1 MNDPFFVRNLV
12 YGVEDSLI
20 STSGVV
26 VGMSMAGMSH
36 HAIVITGAILVF
48 VESLSMAFGSFIS
61 EDSFMLTS
69 NTKHTWKD
77 VIKYS
82 AVMLGSYVLA
92 GLIPMLPFL
101 LNVPDAWQWSVVGT
115 LLALFGLIYG
125 YKKKTQDA
133 LVLTSIAGFILT
145 LTIITANYLR

>member
-1 MNDPFFVRNLV
+1 MRNLV
-12 YGVEDSLI
+12 YGIEDSLI

-26 VGMSMAGMSH
+26 IGMSMAGMDEKT
-36 HAIVITGAILVF
+36 IVITGALLVF

-69 NTKHTWKD
+69 NTTHTWKD

-82 AVMLGSYVLA
+82 AVMLGSYVAA

-101 LNVPDAWQWSVVGT
+101 LGVPDAWQWSLGAT
-115 LLALFGLIYG
+115 LTALFGLMYG
-125 YKKKTQDA
+125 YKKKVRDA
-133 LVLTSIAGFILT
+133 TVLTSIAGFILT
-145 LTIITANYLR
+145 LTIVTAKYLR